1 MSPHIQQC
9 YDDKNDGQ
17 LPTES
22 ELINSFAQHSTDDES
37 RAMRVSP
44 FQVESIL
51 GIRNDKPI
59 DLEANLGDANSVD
72 SQERSNVL
80 SPQEM
85 VQPGHENNVYGVS
98 ENNTKLSLHPL
109 PSSPPTEV
117 VDSFPEPHTEQGDV
131 LQVCACEIFNP
142 RRACAVTVTVVGSA
156 CQCVCYCFNS
166 LLDCLFFSQTI

>member
-9 YDDKNDGQ
+9 YDDKNDSQ

-22 ELINSFAQHSTDDES
+22 ELINSFAQHGTDEEG

-59 DLEANLGDANSVD
+59 DLEANLGDVNSVD
-72 SQERSNVL
+72 SQERSTVL

-85 VQPGHENNVYGVS
+85 VHDSSQLGHENNVHAVS
-98 ENNTKLSLHPL
+98 ENNTKPTLHPL
-109 PSSPPTEV
+109 PNSPPSKV
-117 VDSFPEPHTEQGDV
+117 VDSFPEPHTEEDDM
-131 LQVCACEIFNP
+131 LQVHECEI
-142 RRACAVTVTVVGSA
+142 
-156 CQCVCYCFNS
+156 
-166 LLDCLFFSQTI
+166 L